1 MERATVF
8 LKNYGRIRKI
18 SPLISSFLLLAMFLF
33 LSKLLPQIFLYPLGI
48 ASMLLV
54 GSLVLIWRK
63 SRWSP
68 APIALA
74 LATILLSSN
83 AWTTNAIIQSLE
95 WQNIPTGDLPKAEAI
110 ILLGGAT
117 RSKSYPRTGVDLGE
131 RSDRIVYAAQ
141 LYKQGKA
148 PLIIISGGR
157 IDWKDYGDPES
168 SDMAAVLV
176 NDLGV
181 PPTALI
187 EEPDSLNTYENAINV
202 QKIMA
207 TRNIKRVL
215 LVTSAFHM
223 PRSLR
228 IFRKLKMEVIP
239 APSDYLASRLALAEP
254 GRNWEAAILSAIPDT
269 ERINNFT
276 VALKEYIGT
285 WIYTVKGWA

>member
-1 MERATVF
+1 
-8 LKNYGRIRKI
+8 
-18 SPLISSFLLLAMFLF
+18 MFLF

-54 GSLVLIWRK
+54 GALVMIWRK
-63 SRWSP
+63 SRWSA

-95 WQNIPTGDLPKAEAI
+95 WQNIPSGDLPKAEAI
-110 ILLGGAT
+110 VLLGGAT
-117 RSKSYPRTGVDLGE
+117 RSKSYPRTAVDLGE
-131 RSDRIVYAAQ
+131 RGDRIVYASQ

-176 NDLGV
+176 KDLGV
-181 PPTALI
+181 PSSALI

-228 IFRKLKMEVIP
+228 IFRKLKMDVIP
-239 APSDYLASRLALAEP
+239 APSDYLASQLALEEP
-254 GRNWEAAILSAIPDT
+254 GRTWEAAVLSAIPDT